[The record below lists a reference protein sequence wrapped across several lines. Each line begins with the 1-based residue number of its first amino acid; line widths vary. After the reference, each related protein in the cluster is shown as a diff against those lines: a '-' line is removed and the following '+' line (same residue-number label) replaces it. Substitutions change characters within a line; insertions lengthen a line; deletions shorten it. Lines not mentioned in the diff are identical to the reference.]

1 MNIVASLKNLT
12 AESYAFMLSLAGWL
26 PFAAL
31 TLLILLL
38 GQYPTWS
45 HILINYGCVILSF
58 LGGVQWGVA
67 ITIKNAS
74 SRLNKS
80 VLTLSV
86 LPPLAAWMILSSN
99 FSIGTQLNIIIFLFI
114 MMSVTDIFL
123 VMNKLIDSWFLKLRC
138 VISLLVVA
146 TLFIARYGMH

>member
-1 MNIVASLKNLT
+1 MKIVSSLKNLT

-31 TLLILLL
+31 TILILLA
-38 GQYPTWS
+38 GQYQLWS
-45 HILINYGCVILSF
+45 YTLINYGCIILSF
-58 LGGVQWGVA
+58 LGGVQWGIA
-67 ITIKNAS
+67 ITVKDAT
-74 SRLNKS
+74 SRLNKV

-86 LPPLAAWMILSSN
+86 LPPLAAWMLLSTN
-99 FSIGTQLNIIIFLFI
+99 FTIGTQLNIIIFLFI
-114 MMSVTDIFL
+114 MMSVIDIFL

-146 TLFIARYGMH
+146 TLIIARYHIS